1 MIMLPLVLAI
11 DMKLI
16 IVENER
22 INLPA
27 VKKVEQFLPK
37 IQQQTRAFDRNNSQ
51 TTLSMMSLTM
61 LNGQSP
67 MRMMRQIASES
78 EKRTMALN
86 EAQYELAKKEAK
98 VRELEAIKNR
108 TTVEEAELR
117 MERTNGEQLIN
128 KVNGAIKDLAT
139 LAEAYDNIKAKHNID
154 LWDEET
160 FEQEEKK
167 HHIRRGFELLYR
179 NIVEVGRA
187 KEATIEYLQQYGVL
201 IQVALVVTKQF
212 IEQVD
217 EIIKKGEYPHSN
229 LLEDWLDKTATD
241 FIESAD
247 ITSERIFGKRDITNK
262 EFMLK
267 LTGGTDD
274 N

>member
-1 MIMLPLVLAI
+1 
-11 DMKLI
+11 MKLV
-16 IVENER
+16 IVENDN
-22 INLPA
+22 INVPA
-27 VKKVEQFLPK
+27 VKKVEQFLPE

-51 TTLSMMSLTM
+51 TTLAMMSLTM

-67 MRMMRQIASES
+67 MRMLRQIAAES

-86 EAQYELAKKEAK
+86 EAQFNLAKKEEK
-98 VRELEAIKNR
+98 VRELEAIENR
-108 TTVEEAELR
+108 TNVEEAELR
-117 MERTNGEQLIN
+117 MERTNGEQLLN

-139 LAEAYDNIKAKHNID
+139 LAEAYDNIKAKHKIES
-154 LWDEET
+154 WDEET

-179 NIVEVGRA
+179 NLVEVGRA

-217 EIIKKGEYPHSN
+217 SIINNGEYPHAN
-229 LLEDWLDKTATD
+229 LLEDWLDKVATD

-247 ITSERIFGKRDITNK
+247 ITSERLFGKKDFTNK
-262 EFMLK
+262 EHMLK
-267 LTGGTDD
+267 LTGGKE
-274 N
+274 